1 MTTETSKEKTFDFSK
16 YQIDNAIEEKTLT
29 VEETKEEFKV
39 KIRPLYWSR
48 SNQIMSKCITWT
60 QNGQTGFDGDA
71 FVRGCLREIIVEAP
85 WGRTTESFLSS
96 IDARLGAALE
106 SLVPKAYGDEDG
118 IDPDNVKKG

>member
-39 KIRPLYWSR
+39 KIRPLSLSR
-48 SNQIMSKCITWT
+48 RNQIMSKCITWT

-85 WGRTTESFLSS
+85 WGRTTETFLIS

-106 SLVPKAYGDEDG
+106 KLVPNMNDSEGSSEET
-118 IDPDNVKKG
+118 KKDV

>member
-39 KIRPLYWSR
+39 KIRPLSWSR
-48 SNQIMSKCITWT
+48 RNQIKSKCFKWT

-85 WGRTTESFLSS
+85 WGRTTETFLIS

-106 SLVPKAYGDEDG
+106 KLVPNMNDSEGSSEET
-118 IDPDNVKKG
+118 KKDV